1 MQESWAR
8 CCWLT
13 PVLIVVGVGS
23 NTTVCPWVVDTRRV
37 SYHGSLTNKIG
48 LLCRFCFIVP
58 QLLISSR
65 IDMIVTRVHSFL
77 ELVASALLQWFN
89 LGFAC
94 YRVPFCSLLILASRK
109 LQRNI
114 FSRALFCDAI
124 FVRFCRHPVSRYIGH
139 RQLTL

>member
-23 NTTVCPWVVDTRRV
+23 NTTVCPGVVDTRRV

-65 IDMIVTRVHSFL
+65 INRIVTRVQSFL

-94 YRVPFCSLLILASRK
+94 LLILASRK

-114 FSRALFCDAI
+114 FSWALFCDAI
-124 FVRFCRHPVSRYIGH
+124 CMRFCRHPVSWYIGH